1 MGWNLHEIRRK
12 TKSYVAL
19 KKNERV
25 GKKVKSSY
33 IYLGPTRD
41 AMKIFADLQIRPLLD
56 EKEISYSGEIIL
68 EKIADSISFREVI
81 EKYTGDKRV
90 AEVLK
95 NIIILRA
102 LFSDSKR
109 KLVKERLSHSILKD
123 STDLR
128 YLEEVYRFM
137 DRIHDDLG
145 DIMYD
150 MAKNAVKKHSLDL
163 EYLIIDATRIKVWK
177 DEQTGMIRFG
187 YCSKND
193 RKGLPQINLIMG
205 VNNQQIPFFAN
216 MYPGNTQDV
225 KMFND
230 FIHRIDTN
238 YRGLT
243 QNFKEK
249 FMIFDQG
256 NVNKSNIEY
265 LRDLKQQGIYF
276 ISMVKTNSAV
286 RLIKKVD
293 KSAMPLI
300 YSKDKS
306 ENVRTEIY
314 GELIEDK
321 VYGKKFRVLACYN
334 PDLMEQKCDI
344 LDSKVDMVKQM
355 VENGGTLEEVK
366 ELIAKYN
373 LKRALKPVENEGR
386 LELGIDTENL
396 DARKMRYGFFVLFT
410 DHPDMSPEKIIKIY
424 KSRDLVEEGFRALKS
439 DMDVNPV
446 FHNKDVRIETHA
458 ILVVFGYFLLS
469 LLRVILNE
477 RRVKYSFREMKEMIK
492 SGNAVEGFYEHEQ
505 LKNRLYL
512 WRPIK
517 PRKELEEIL
526 RALKINRPQFDVKEC
541 IPTNSEEF

>member
-1 MGWNLHEIRRK
+1 
-12 TKSYVAL
+12 
-19 KKNERV
+19 
-25 GKKVKSSY
+25 
-33 IYLGPTRD
+33 
-41 AMKIFADLQIRPLLD
+41 
-56 EKEISYSGEIIL
+56 
-68 EKIADSISFREVI
+68 
-81 EKYTGDKRV
+81 
-90 AEVLK
+90 
-95 NIIILRA
+95 
-102 LFSDSKR
+102 
-109 KLVKERLSHSILKD
+109 
-123 STDLR
+123 
-128 YLEEVYRFM
+128 
-137 DRIHDDLG
+137 
-145 DIMYD
+145 
-150 MAKNAVKKHSLDL
+150 
-163 EYLIIDATRIKVWK
+163 
-177 DEQTGMIRFG
+177 
-187 YCSKND
+187 
-193 RKGLPQINLIMG
+193 
-205 VNNQQIPFFAN
+205 

-355 VENGGTLEEVK
+355 MENGGTLEEVK

-526 RALKINRPQFDVKEC
+526 RALKVNRPQFDVKEC